1 MKNLSLFLI
10 LCLSFVLV
18 TSICLA
24 SEMRAQF
31 ESPPVQI
38 TQTDNLEISTP
49 DLLSLMCLIDLNVG
63 YVEMQETG
71 VLQNDKFVGYNK
83 AEKITYTNSSKF
95 RYHKV
100 NTNRTLVNQTYHG
113 SGGLIG

>member
-10 LCLSFVLV
+10 LCLSFVPV

-24 SEMRAQF
+24 SEMQFQF

-38 TQTDNLEISTP
+38 TQMINLEISMP
-49 DLLSLMCLIDLNVG
+49 DLPPLMCLINLDVG
-63 YVEMQETG
+63 YLEAQETG

-83 AEKITYTNSSKF
+83 AEKTTYINSSKL
-95 RYHKV
+95 RYHRV